1 MDKVRI
7 KVEWVFNN
15 VSILLLLLLTL
26 LLLLLL
32 LYGRREG
39 GFFGLQEEAS
49 NLSFLS

>member
-15 VSILLLLLLTL
+15 ISILLLLLLT
-26 LLLLLL
+26 LLLLL